1 MRIAN
6 TSRTRREQALAW
18 QLYPSGAPTVVGG
31 VEGRA
36 ARVLTALVAR
46 ASAPVIAATLY
57 LLDDEAGRRGGR
69 FASCGRFRGGTQWD
83 AWPNTA
89 PQQPSS
95 VVAPLAYFAIATFT

>member
-57 LLDDEAGRRGGR
+57 LLDDEAAGLRRVGAFGVER
-69 FASCGRFRGGTQWD
+69 SGTHG
-83 AWPNTA
+83 PTL
-89 PQQPSS
+89 
-95 VVAPLAYFAIATFT
+95 PLNNRHPWWRLLHTSP